1 MTPDEIRRREYE
13 RAVIMLR
20 LACDAEIQALR
31 NGRSPDQGLVL
42 MMEMGQVTKV
52 FETIRQAWN
61 CGYCRDR
68 PSSLVPCPE
77 CGS

>member
-1 MTPDEIRRREYE
+1 MTVSDLHRREYE
-13 RAVIMLR
+13 RAVMKLR

-42 MMEMGQVTKV
+42 MMEMGQVTAI
-52 FETIRQAWN
+52 FESIRQTWQ

-68 PSSLVPCPE
+68 PSSLRPCPV
-77 CGS
+77 CG